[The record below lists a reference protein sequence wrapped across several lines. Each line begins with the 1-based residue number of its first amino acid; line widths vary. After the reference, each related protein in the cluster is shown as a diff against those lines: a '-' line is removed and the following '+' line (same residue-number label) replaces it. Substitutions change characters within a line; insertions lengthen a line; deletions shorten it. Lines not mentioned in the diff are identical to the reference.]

1 MIDTTSGDLILS
13 SEMLFRVP
21 PPNRRNVAVVSRHS
35 CRGFFRAQQTTR
47 PPLRVGQQVFPLR
60 VAVL

>member
-21 PPNRRNVAVVSRHS
+21 PPNRRNVAVVS

-47 PPLRVGQQVFPLR
+47 PPLRVGQQVFPPRL
-60 VAVL
+60 AVL